1 MPAARP
7 CPIDQRLIDKA
18 WLQEIL
24 RAQPG
29 LLSLAEIEAAFGAAV
44 CIRREAPT
52 KVGWIDNLYIR
63 PAGYLT
69 LVETK
74 LWRNL
79 EAGREAVGQ
88 ILGYE
93 ATEAELTSFDRGDAY
108 AEESQGDSA
117 DVESWVLP
125 ETRST
130 RDLDDPGGRGLL
142 GRPDPDGVRPVG
154 RRGWLGESWQG

>member
-7 CPIDQRLIDKA
+7 CPLDKRLIDKA

-29 LLSLAEIEAAFGAAV
+29 LLTLAEIEPAFGAAV
-44 CIRREAPT
+44 CIRREVPT

-74 LWRNL
+74 LWPN
-79 EAGREAVGQ
+79 REARREVVGQ

-93 ATEAELTSFDRGDAY
+93 ATEGELTSFDQGDAY

-117 DVESWVLP
+117 DLWKAGCYQRQGAPRTWTILVGVASWV
-125 ETRST
+125 
-130 RDLDDPGGRGLL
+130 
-142 GRPDPDGVRPVG
+142 VRIQM
-154 RRGWLGESWQG
+154 E